1 MREFERSPTE
11 SSSAAPTGL
20 SAAVPPAAAQVLALQ
35 RSVGNRATAQL
46 LTRSLGGG
54 GRSKDA
60 EPLKT
65 EDPGRRTQRALSRVP
80 EYRPDPKQEAS
91 KENPWPDCTEFQE
104 HEAISA
110 WKFWTRIGAPEKL
123 AKRCGCSLV
132 GTAFSDYLNAVGG
145 RRVHKD
151 DGNCISDQCAKDD
164 KAHEALEARLLKAWH
179 DQGPLAES
187 ALASS
192 RTAELDL
199 VKALEGSLLGPQPV
213 PFVQDATLEITFK
226 NNKLAGGLLFGGG
239 AAPGETSS
247 DFGRDSRWVS
257 GTIRLERTDRG
268 ENPNFIDVKETVVF
282 NYTVDD
288 ALDFCPG
295 NTNRM
300 TDAGFEGMAYNEF
313 LSDMSRLEAS
323 GMTKDIGFHVEYHRT
338 HTQDRSIRRT
348 LSKTGLLLNDVPGDD
363 RYAVSTAQ
371 PLPEDATTG

>member
-1 MREFERSPTE
+1 MR
-11 SSSAAPTGL
+11 
-20 SAAVPPAAAQVLALQ
+20 Q
-35 RSVGNRATAQL
+35 
-46 LTRSLGGG
+46 
-54 GRSKDA
+54 GR
-60 EPLKT
+60 
-65 EDPGRRTQRALSRVP
+65 Q
-80 EYRPDPKQEAS
+80 
-91 KENPWPDCTEFQE
+91 
-104 HEAISA
+104 
-110 WKFWTRIGAPEKL
+110 GARGP
-123 AKRCGCSLV
+123 RG
-132 GTAFSDYLNAVGG
+132 
-145 RRVHKD
+145 
-151 DGNCISDQCAKDD
+151 
-164 KAHEALEARLLKAWH
+164 RLLKAWH

-239 AAPGETSS
+239 APPGETSS
-247 DFGRDSRWVS
+247 DFGRDTRWVS

-282 NYTVDD
+282 DYTVDD

-300 TDAGFEGMAYNEF
+300 TDAGFEGMTYNEF

-363 RYAVSTAQ
+363 RYAVSNAQ
-371 PLPEDATTG
+371 PLAEDATTG